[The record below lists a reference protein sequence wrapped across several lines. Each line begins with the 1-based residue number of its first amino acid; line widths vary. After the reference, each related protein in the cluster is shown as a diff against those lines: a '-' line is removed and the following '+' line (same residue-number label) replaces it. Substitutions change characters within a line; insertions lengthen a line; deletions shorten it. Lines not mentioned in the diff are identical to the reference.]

1 MILQTVTMTAPPE
14 LIEDK
19 DPEKLDVDTL
29 AYRAALRWVEL
40 MPDLELPEH
49 SALVHCA
56 ICAGTA
62 GIVLRAIERCAK
74 KTRQMQRFGEE
85 EMASSEAFGYVLNVC
100 KLESSGVRTVRPR
113 ENRNG
118 VGIRRLG

>member
-1 MILQTVTMTAPPE
+1 MLILQTVTMSAPPDH
-14 LIEDK
+14 IEE
-19 DPEKLDVDTL
+19 PERVDVDNL

-49 SALVHCA
+49 AALVHCA

-62 GIVLRAIERCAK
+62 AIVLRAIDRCAK

-85 EMASSEAFGYVLNVC
+85 ELSSVQALGYVLNVC
-100 KLESSGVRTVRPR
+100 KLESAGVHTAKPR
-113 ENRNG
+113 EERNR
-118 VGIRRLG
+118 VGIRRLQ